1 MSVDVDAQNEVE
13 AQIIRRKK
21 LIYQHPNLKKKS
33 LLLRLQCQEVNIK

>member
-21 LIYQHPNLKKKS
+21 LIYQHPNLKKKVCWFDFNV
-33 LLLRLQCQEVNIK
+33 RK